1 MRVRVIIIVLAL
13 IQGGDFFTAVEKV
26 LKCTYI
32 SSALDILCLAFY
44 TICFNESKKNN
55 NIWYIPKVTLTR
67 YRTYKIEHLSF
78 FATFRGCM
86 HSMAK
91 GDG

>member
-32 SSALDILCLAFY
+32 SSALDILCLVFY
-44 TICFNESKKNN
+44 TICFNESKK
-55 NIWYIPKVTLTR
+55 TT
-67 YRTYKIEHLSF
+67 
-78 FATFRGCM
+78 TFGIFQ
-86 HSMAK
+86 K
-91 GDG
+91 